1 MITDLQKKSA
11 QAIVTAFET
20 GSLQGDYGKV
30 VFHSSDPGGLTYGK
44 TQTTIYSGNLYFLI
58 KAYVDNPAAD
68 YGDELRPYLSRLE
81 RQDSRLNR
89 DRTLRT
95 ILQEAGDDPIM
106 QATQDE
112 FFDRVYW
119 GPTVKSAEYIGVQT
133 ALGYAVVYDG
143 RIHGS
148 WHMIRDRTI
157 KNYGKLTS
165 LGEQTWVTR
174 YVQTRKSWLG
184 NHSNSLLRRTVYR
197 MDTFNEL
204 INAGNWDLSLPFYA
218 RGLRVDAAALSPN
231 TSVSAELAPDR
242 LLKVQIPYLRGDD
255 VRQVQLALIK
265 AGFSIETDGV
275 YGTGTAEVVKQWQT
289 QQGLTPDG
297 MVGAATRSALG
308 IDDETPDTTNPA
320 LTAATPP
327 PSSNI
332 LKLTNPLMRGNEV
345 RKLQEALRN
354 AGIRVGTD
362 GVFGPDTERAVKE
375 FQLSRGMTADGIVGP
390 ATTRALG
397 L

>member
-44 TQTTIYSGNLYFLI
+44 TQTTIYSGNLYLLI
-58 KAYVDNPAAD
+58 KAYVEQPNAD
-68 YGDELRPYLSRLE
+68 YADELRPYLKGLKD
-81 RQDSRLNR
+81 QDSRLNR
-89 DRTLRT
+89 DRTLRS

-119 GPTVKSAEYIGVQT
+119 APTVKSAEYIGIQT
-133 ALGYAVVYDG
+133 ALGYSVVYDG

-157 KNYGKLTS
+157 KNYGQLSS
-165 LGEQTWVTR
+165 LGEQTWITR
-174 YVQTRKSWLG
+174 YIQTRKSWLG
-184 NHSNSLLRRTVYR
+184 NHSNSLLRLTVYR

-204 INAGNWDLSLPFYA
+204 INAGNWALALPFHV

-231 TSVSAELAPDR
+231 VSISAELAPDR
-242 LLKVQIPYLRGDD
+242 LLKVETPYLRGED

-265 AGFSIETDGV
+265 AGFSVETDSV
-275 YGTGTAEVVKQWQT
+275 YGPGTAEVVKQWQA

-297 MVGAATRSALG
+297 IVGSATRSALG
-308 IDDETPDTTNPA
+308 IDDETPDTSNPA
-320 LTAATPP
+320 LSNPTPP

-345 RKLQEALRN
+345 RQLQEALRN

-375 FQLSRGMTADGIVGP
+375 FQLNRGMTADGIVGP
-390 ATTRALG
+390 ATTRALK